1 MVGLLPS
8 KQVVLVRFQSW
19 VYRICINMSYDSF
32 KAHMFDLAEKQGYWS
47 MTEWAEDVAT
57 DLHKSHFRED
67 GVTPYIEHPKAVAHL
82 VKRATGG
89 DSILVSVAWLHD
101 VLEEV
106 DNQALW
112 TLMRE
117 NPDKYYILTAL
128 QVWLDELNSSTDD
141 TRNKIKTL
149 GKSACMIL
157 AMLTLSPDVLV
168 VKLCD
173 MLANT
178 EEGIKSG
185 RTSQINRYK
194 LAAETLLRCQR
205 KDCNKRHYKLARAIV
220 QAIETNRNQP

>member
-1 MVGLLPS
+1 
-8 KQVVLVRFQSW
+8 
-19 VYRICINMSYDSF
+19 MSYDAF
-32 KAHMFDLAEKQGYWS
+32 KAHMFDLAIKQGYWD
-47 MTEWAEDVAT
+47 MTKWAEAIAI
-57 DLHKSHFRED
+57 DLHTGHFRED

-101 VLEEV
+101 ILEEIDREV
-106 DNQALW
+106 LW
-112 TLMRE
+112 KLMRE

-128 QVWLDELNSSTDD
+128 QDWLNELNSSTDD
-141 TRNKIKTL
+141 IRHKIKTL
-149 GKSACMIL
+149 GKSAYIVL
-157 AMLTLSPDVLV
+157 AMLTLSPDILV

-178 EEGIKSG
+178 KEGIKAG
-185 RTSQINRYK
+185 RTSQLNRYK
-194 LAAETLLRCQR
+194 LASETLLRCQR

>member
-1 MVGLLPS
+1 MIFIERS
-8 KQVVLVRFQSW
+8 NYYIF
-19 VYRICINMSYDSF
+19 INMSYDSF
-32 KAHMFDLAEKQGYWS
+32 KTHMFNLAMKQGYWD
-47 MTEWAEDVAT
+47 MTKWAEAVAK
-57 DLHKSHFRED
+57 DLHTGHFRED
-67 GVTPYIEHPKAVAHL
+67 GVTPYIEHPKAVAQL

-101 VLEEV
+101 ILEEV
-106 DNQALW
+106 DSEVLRK
-112 TLMRE
+112 LMRE

-128 QVWLDELNSSTDD
+128 QDWLDELNTSTDD
-141 TRNKIKTL
+141 ICNRIKTL
-149 GKSACMIL
+149 GKSAYMVL